1 MRSPWNRCQCPQELQ
16 AEPSLGLLFL
26 HEHAENDAEPQHV
39 PAAGSAC
46 AAGSEQTHKGT
57 VEAALL
63 PFDELVASV
72 AACWGSCHA
81 AATAVWTEF
90 AC

>member
-1 MRSPWNRCQCPQELQ
+1 MEPGRDF
-16 AEPSLGLLFL
+16 AEL
-26 HEHAENDAEPQHV
+26 HERSENEAEPQHV
-39 PAAGSAC
+39 PPVESACVAASEQAVEGSA
-46 AAGSEQTHKGT
+46 
-57 VEAALL
+57 EAALL

-81 AATAVWTEF
+81 AATAVWMES